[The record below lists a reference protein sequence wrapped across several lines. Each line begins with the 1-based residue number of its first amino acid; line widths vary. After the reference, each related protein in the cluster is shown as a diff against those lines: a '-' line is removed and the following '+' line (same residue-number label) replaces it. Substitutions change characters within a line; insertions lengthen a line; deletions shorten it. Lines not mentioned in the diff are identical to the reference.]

1 MMDTA
6 FETAETL
13 RAAVRT
19 VVRTYDDPKADVNP
33 PCAIVGMPEL
43 ELEGISSE
51 PTLGVY
57 PVLVMVADNKESA
70 NKLMQLTPKVAAA
83 IRDLVPDAEIVGRAQ
98 PVVAEIGTVQLPA
111 YVILVEV

>member
-6 FETAETL
+6 FETAELL

-19 VVRTYDDPKADVNP
+19 VVKTYDDPKADVNP

-51 PTLGVY
+51 PTVGLY
-57 PVLVMVADNKESA
+57 PVVVAVADNKESA
-70 NKLMQLTPKVAAA
+70 NKLMKLAPQVAQA
-83 IRDLVPDAEIVGRAQ
+83 IRDLVTDAEITERAQ
-98 PVVAEIGTVQLPA
+98 PVVVDIGGTQLPG
-111 YVILVEV
+111 YLILVEV